1 MSTRIDIELTS
12 RRDDTFTWRAA
23 GAKQPKGEIAATML
37 ASDAKVGDVL
47 RVDTERHL
55 DGVNVIA
62 VLGGGRQRK
71 EAERIEIIDRKPSED
86 QLVTLQRAERGRGG
100 GRSDRGD
107 RGDRPDRPRG
117 DRDRGPG
124 GPGGDRGR
132 RERRPDGAR
141 PEGRADGGDR
151 SARPRSDR
159 PSRPRT
165 DRPST
170 PPAPA
175 APKPKRL
182 RAGRTHRNA
191 ALVDLTPEQKII
203 ADYLLRGGVPALRAA
218 IDHQNSVA
226 KTQGEPEV
234 KANLLL
240 AFAEQLWPRLRTAEW
255 YDKAEAALAGVD
267 ELDLRDLRSV
277 VVAAD
282 AAVRDDET
290 RSLAEQ
296 LRAALNARVDAEQA
310 KWLADIDELLVD
322 GRTVRALRQSSRPP
336 KAGSPLPTEL
346 AERLSAAASQAMTSD
361 IAQDRW
367 ATLVD
372 AVAFSPVRLQVT
384 PLGAPANP
392 GPELKGAVERVSS
405 RVPQIAALVGITPA
419 STPARAARPARPR
432 RPGSGAAGPGA
443 VDASGRRTPPPPP
456 KPAVAPS
463 AATPA
468 EDGVAPNVAPTP
480 AAATP
485 AADAVATDQP
495 SPADETNTVD
505 TQVAEAVDEAISE
518 TVVSDTQIAEFTS
531 SGDGADD
538 AVVVQELGE
547 TLDEG

>member
-23 GAKQPKGEIAATML
+23 GAKQPKGEIAASML
-37 ASDAKVGDVL
+37 AADAKLGDVV
-47 RVDTERHL
+47 RVETERHL

-62 VLGGGRQRK
+62 VLGGRNQRK
-71 EAERIEIIDRKPSED
+71 EPERIEIIDRKLSED

-100 GRSDRGD
+100 GGRDRGD
-107 RGDRPDRPRG
+107 RGDRPRG

-141 PEGRADGGDR
+141 PDARTDAGDR
-151 SARPRSDR
+151 SARPRGDR
-159 PSRPRT
+159 PTRPRT
-165 DRPST
+165 ERPSA
-170 PPAPA
+170 PLAPA

-191 ALVDLTPEQKII
+191 ALVDLSPEQKVI
-203 ADYLLRGGVPALRAA
+203 ADYLLRGGVPALRTA
-218 IDHQNSVA
+218 IDHQNTVA
-226 KTQGEPEV
+226 KAQGEPEV

-255 YDKAEAALAGVD
+255 HDKAEAALAGVD
-267 ELDLRDLRSV
+267 ELDLRDLRAV

-296 LRAALNARVDAEQA
+296 LRAALNGRVDGEQA
-310 KWLADIDELLVD
+310 KWLAEIDELLVD

-346 AERLSAAASQAMTSD
+346 ATRLAAAASEAMTSD

-367 ATLVD
+367 ATLID
-372 AVAFSPVRLQVT
+372 AVAFSPVRLQVV
-384 PLGAPANP
+384 PLGAPASP
-392 GPELKGAVERVSS
+392 GTELTGAVERVSS
-405 RVPQIAALVGITPA
+405 RVPQIAALLGITPA
-419 STPARAARPARPR
+419 ATPARSSRPARPR
-432 RPGSGAAGPGA
+432 RPGNGAPAGP
-443 VDASGRRTPPPPP
+443 VDASGRRTPPPPA
-456 KPAVAPS
+456 KTAPAAETAPVEIGTEAPS
-463 AATPA
+463 AGASS
-468 EDGVAPNVAPTP
+468 AP
-480 AAATP
+480 
-485 AADAVATDQP
+485 
-495 SPADETNTVD
+495 
-505 TQVAEAVDEAISE
+505 
-518 TVVSDTQIAEFTS
+518 

-547 TLDEG
+547 TVDEG